1 MWDSIGNWLR
11 DYGGSRVALVGSLLT
26 GNVPGAIAAGQALVA
41 TATGTTDPN
50 KAMEALQ
57 NNPES
62 LLRLKELAYQ
72 NEADIR
78 RHLEAMTMA
87 ELESKK
93 ADLNDAQAS
102 HAQTQETIRNGD
114 NSEDKDIRMVRP
126 TQAKQSWHATVAYV
140 AFIVIGDAGNWH
152 DVNFSWEIASFL
164 SAPAW
169 AYLGLRTVDKFGLG
183 GKK

>member
-1 MWDSIGNWLR
+1 MWDQIGSFLK
-11 DYGGSRVALVGSLLT
+11 DYGGSSVALVGSLLT
-26 GNVPGAIAAGQALVA
+26 GNVPAAFAAGQALVA

-57 NNPES
+57 NPETM
-62 LLRLKELAYQ
+62 LRLKELAYQ

-78 RHLEAMTMA
+78 RHLEAMTLA

-126 TQAKQSWHATVAYV
+126 NMAKQSWYATITYIAIMEFGRAFGWHNMPVVIEVAMM
-140 AFIVIGDAGNWH
+140 
-152 DVNFSWEIASFL
+152 L

-169 AYLGLRTVDKFGLG
+169 AYIGLRSWDKW
-183 GKK
+183 GKR

>member
-1 MWDSIGNWLR
+1 MWDQIGSFLK
-11 DYGGSRVALVGSLLT
+11 DYGGSSAALVGSLLT
-26 GNVPGAIAAGQALVA
+26 GNVPAAFAAGQALVA
-41 TATGTTDPN
+41 TATGTTDPE
-50 KAMEALQ
+50 KALQ
-57 NNPES
+57 SLQSSPETV
-62 LLRLKELAYQ
+62 LRLQELANA

-78 RHLEAMTMA
+78 RHLEAMTLA

-126 TQAKQSWHATVAYV
+126 NMAKQSWYATITYIAIMEFGRAAELHNMPVVVEVAMM
-140 AFIVIGDAGNWH
+140 
-152 DVNFSWEIASFL
+152 L

-169 AYLGLRTVDKFGLG
+169 AYLGLRSWDKW
-183 GKK
+183 GKR

>member
-1 MWDSIGNWLR
+1 MWQDIGNWLK
-11 DYGGSRVALVGSLLT
+11 DYGGSSVALVGSLLT

-50 KAMEALQ
+50 KSMDALQ
-57 NNPES
+57 NNPET

-102 HAQTQETIRNGD
+102 HAQTQETIRNGE
-114 NSEDKDIRMVRP
+114 NSDDKDIRMVRP
-126 TQAKQSWHATVAYV
+126 SMAKQSWYATVSY
-140 AFIVIGDAGNWH
+140 AFVIVGSSFTST
-152 DVNFSWEIASFL
+152 VVPFSVDIAMIL

-169 AYLGLRTVDKFGLG
+169 AYLGLRSWDKW
-183 GKK
+183 GKR